1 VASFDVYVSIDG
13 GPYELWLD
21 NTPDTSALYSGA
33 AGATYAFY
41 SVAVDHVGHVELPP
55 LEADA
60 ETQVVASGAGS
71 ILLVSDVWLGG
82 TALVVTGTQQDDNVV
97 IEPAAVE
104 GMINVVLNGETTTIA
119 EPTGRI
125 IVEGLSGDDTIQIA
139 AALTHRAWLF
149 GGSGND
155 QLSAG
160 GGASLLFGGE
170 GDDRLLGGASRDV
183 LVGGNGN
190 DRLIGLGEDDI
201 LIAGFTEEDAPGS
214 ANHEPFWTELFDL
227 WLANAS

>member
-1 VASFDVYVSIDG
+1 GAGKGHIAFTIRPLAGLPSGTEIRNVGLITFDGQQVIATNQIDPADPAQGTDPAKEALTTIDAEAPSSHVLSMSPTTVGEIEVQWTGNDGSGSGVASFDVYVSIDG

-82 TALVVTGTQQDDNVV
+82 TALVVTGTQQDDNVG

-104 GMINVVLNGETTTIA
+104 GMIHVVRNGETTTIA
-119 EPTGRI
+119 DPTGRI
-125 IVEGLSGDDTIQIA
+125 IV
-139 AALTHRAWLF
+139 
-149 GGSGND
+149 
-155 QLSAG
+155 
-160 GGASLLFGGE
+160 
-170 GDDRLLGGASRDV
+170 
-183 LVGGNGN
+183 
-190 DRLIGLGEDDI
+190 
-201 LIAGFTEEDAPGS
+201 
-214 ANHEPFWTELFDL
+214 
-227 WLANAS
+227 